1 MTNQEKNQIKQFRA
15 QGLGYGKIAEIL
27 NLSKSTVSSF
37 CKSMDREDTFCLQC
51 SSKLKQTKG
60 HRQKTFCCDKCRMEY
75 WKNHKKEIK
84 RKPDYLVECSHCHN
98 NFLTYKSLNRKYCSR
113 DCFFKNK
120 VKRIGYGQ
128 RHDQLS

>member
-1 MTNQEKNQIKQFRA
+1 MTNHVKDQIRKLRLE
-15 QGLGYGKIAEIL
+15 GSGYGKIAQIL
-27 NLSKSTVSSF
+27 NLPKSTVSSF
-37 CKSMDREDTFCLQC
+37 CKTMTNQSLLCLHC
-51 SSKLKQTKG
+51 NKKLKQTKG
-60 HRQKTFCCDKCRMEY
+60 HRQKKFCCDKCRMEY

-120 VKRIGYGQ
+120 VERLGYGQ
-128 RHDQLS
+128 RHNQLS

>member
-1 MTNQEKNQIKQFRA
+1 MTNQEKNKIKQFRA

-27 NLSKSTVSSF
+27 NISKSTVSSF

-51 SSKLKQTKG
+51 SSKLKQSKG

-84 RKPDYLVECSHCHN
+84 RKPDYIVECYHCHN
-98 NFLTYKSLNRKYCSR
+98 NFLTYKSLNRKYC
-113 DCFFKNK
+113 
-120 VKRIGYGQ
+120 
-128 RHDQLS
+128 